1 MRAGII
7 ERVARSKKRLK
18 KNEWSGG
25 GDKRA
30 EIYRGPFM
38 LASTGHRYFPRSPQ
52 DSAALR
58 REAAFRAQVSE
69 LREAMDRLE
78 KEQAIQ
84 FQRFAQIQ
92 QELDEIRRLL
102 KKAMEAR

>member
-1 MRAGII
+1 
-7 ERVARSKKRLK
+7 
-18 KNEWSGG
+18 
-25 GDKRA
+25 
-30 EIYRGPFM
+30 M
-38 LASTGHRYFPRSPQ
+38 LASTGHRYLPRSPQ

-69 LREAMDRLE
+69 LREAIERLE

-102 KKAMEAR
+102 RQVFEAR

>member
-1 MRAGII
+1 
-7 ERVARSKKRLK
+7 
-18 KNEWSGG
+18 
-25 GDKRA
+25 
-30 EIYRGPFM
+30 M

-52 DSAALR
+52 ESAALR

-69 LREAMDRLE
+69 LREAMERLE

-84 FQRFAQIQ
+84 FQRFAQVQ

-102 KKAMEAR
+102 KKVFEAR